1 MKVMKLFKFGY
12 FSIILIHLY
21 FFDSFII
28 FVNDLFNYLLIILFN
43 FLMKKLK
50 WKFSGYDFTP
60 KRPDPFNN
68 STPGGNWRPQYND
81 NSDKKLNFAK

>member
-50 WKFSGYDFTP
+50 
-60 KRPDPFNN
+60 
-68 STPGGNWRPQYND
+68 
-81 NSDKKLNFAK
+81 